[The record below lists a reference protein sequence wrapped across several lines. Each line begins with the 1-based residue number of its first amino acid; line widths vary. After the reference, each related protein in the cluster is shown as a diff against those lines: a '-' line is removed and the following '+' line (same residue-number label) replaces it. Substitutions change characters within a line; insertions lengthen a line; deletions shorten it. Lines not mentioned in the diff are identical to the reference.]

1 MEIICRGARDAYAA
15 YMTAQGMEDAGADV
29 FSITL
34 NAGAN
39 PMTQFLV
46 FAKYDPD
53 VMCAT
58 SPGQID
64 EAIMRRLHPEG

>member
-1 MEIICRGARDAYAA
+1 MQIICRHARDDYSAL
-15 YMTAQGMEDAGADV
+15 MTAQGMEDAGADV

-34 NAGAN
+34 NTETNSA
-39 PMTQFLV
+39 TRFVV

-58 SPGQID
+58 SPDQID
-64 EAIMRRLHPEG
+64 EAIMRRLYPED